1 MLRFDNVLM
10 KIMGKK
16 CSTTV
21 NMASFMSD
29 LCKVTE
35 NFLDI

>member
-1 MLRFDNVLM
+1 MLRFENVLM
-10 KIMGKK
+10 KIMKKK

-21 NMASFMSD
+21 NMACFMSG

-35 NFLDI
+35 IHLDF